1 LRREQGVF
9 FRGAKMSED
18 IDGVVTST
26 GGKSSGMVIVISGR
40 LPKKEAEAL
49 LMELQKTVGK
59 YKGVKVE
66 VKKS

>member
-1 LRREQGVF
+1 
-9 FRGAKMSED
+9 MSED

-26 GGKSSGMVIVISGR
+26 GGKSCGMVIVISGR

-66 VKKS
+66 VKKP

>member
-1 LRREQGVF
+1 
-9 FRGAKMSED
+9 MSED

-40 LPKKEAEAL
+40 LPKKDAEAL

-66 VKKS
+66 VKKP